1 MTTSYRKERIDRGI
15 KARSDDIFALASY
28 REALYLLV
36 PRVLPVALMVILPAV
51 LMLIGEEY
59 WVKVIIMCCVFG
71 ILALSWDF
79 MHSAGLLSLGHALF
93 FGIGAYISGALN
105 YYLKLPVYI
114 CIPLATVFGAALSTL
129 LLLPVLRLRGIY
141 FGMISFALSLMLA
154 RIVEATHILG
164 GTEGLS
170 GLSTFP
176 SLWLEVYIVIA
187 AVLFCLF
194 FFRRLINSD
203 YGLVFRGMMEN
214 DRAVMSGGINIY
226 WFKIQAL
233 FIGTAVAAFI
243 GAFMAHYTRIVGMSA
258 FAMDYSILPVA
269 CVILGGPGTF
279 AGPLLGAFLL
289 VPVSE
294 LLRAFGTMRVVFYCV
309 VLAVF
314 VVAVPEGIFHFIQR
328 RYHQFE
334 RKVEVEAQR

>member
-1 MTTSYRKERIDRGI
+1 MTITFRKERIDRGI

-28 REALYLLV
+28 REALYLLA
-36 PRVLPVALMVILPAV
+36 PRVLPVALMILLPAI
-51 LMLIGEEY
+51 LIGIGEPY
-59 WVKVIIMCCVFG
+59 WAKVIIMCCVFG

-79 MHSAGLLSLGHALF
+79 MHSAGLLSLGQAAF
-93 FGIGAYISGALN
+93 FGIGAYTAGSLN
-105 YYLKLPVYI
+105 HYFNIPIFLS
-114 CIPLATVFGAALSTL
+114 IPLATVIGAGISTL
-129 LLLPVLRLRGIY
+129 LMLPVLRLRGIY

-154 RIVEATHILG
+154 RIIEATNILG

-170 GLSTFP
+170 GLTPFP
-176 SLWLEVYIVIA
+176 NLWIEVYIAIA

-226 WFKIQAL
+226 WYKIQAL
-233 FIGTAVAAFI
+233 FIGTAVCAFI
-243 GAFMAHYTRIVGMSA
+243 GAFMAHYNRIAGMSA

-269 CVILGGPGTF
+269 CVIMGGPGTF

-294 LLRAFGTMRVVFYCV
+294 LLRAFGTFRVVFYCV

-334 RKVEVEAQR
+334 RKVEVEAKR